1 MEGSSICII
10 ISIITAVVLI
20 LSIVLMATSFTKIES
35 TEVGVEYKVV
45 VAELNNN
52 ILEEGLNTHT
62 PFSDIIKW
70 PIVYQNVD
78 IDLRCNSLD
87 GLKINLAVS
96 YQFIPKREYIYE
108 LTESYKDFESYKNIL
123 VAVSRSSIRHTCS
136 DFTSDDFQKN
146 RSMVHESMEIDIK
159 EYIDNL
165 KSTIVELQLRN
176 IDRPLNYENA
186 VQNSESARSDITLAL
201 NERKQKLTAADTLLV
216 EAKQYANKTLDSA
229 MTQSELIIETANI
242 EADTII
248 NWYNVRDNVY
258 KNVKDT
264 HKLTDKQLL
273 SYIGNKIFS
282 TRGNLVMSGPSDLY
296 T

>member
-108 LTESYKDFESYKNIL
+108 LTEYYKDFESYKNIL